1 MPDSCNITHMNIDQ
15 NLAVEVVGLTKIFK
29 VGSQNVTVLKDIN
42 FTVKSGNF
50 DIIIGPSGSGKSTLL
65 HSILGLEIPSKGIIK
80 LLGKDLYSN
89 INEDDRSDFRKKH
102 VGMVYQQP
110 HWVKSINVLANVA
123 LPLMLLGDEKDSRF
137 DKAMEMLKMLHM
149 ENWAHHHP
157 SELSSGQQ
165 QKVALSRALI
175 TNPELIVADE
185 PTGNLDIDSGKEL
198 LEILRGLSKNLK
210 KTVLMV
216 THDLM
221 SLKYA
226 DNAVKVVDG
235 KIDKE
240 ITKKE
245 ILEKYR
251 EITF

>member
-1 MPDSCNITHMNIDQ
+1 MIIDQ
-15 NLAVEVVGLTKIFK
+15 KLAIEVIGLTKIFQ

-65 HSILGLEIPSKGIIK
+65 HSILGLENPTKGTVR

-123 LPLMLLGDEKDSRF
+123 LPLMLLGEKKEAREH
-137 DKAMEMLKMLHM
+137 KAVEMLKMMHM
-149 ENWAHHHP
+149 ENWSHHHP

-185 PTGNLDIDSGKEL
+185 PTGNLDMDSGKEL
-198 LEILRGLSKNLK
+198 LEILRNLSKDLK

-226 DNAVKVVDG
+226 DDAVKVVDG
-235 KIDKE
+235 KINND

-251 EITF
+251 EFTF